1 MSDETTFTIGDLRR
15 ELQGLSDD
23 TKLSFDGGLTFGRLK
38 RWGDEEFVLLFAE
51 PQAYLSDAIKKKNP
65 NLKVAFVRIDDVE
78 WDESGVVG
86 GPIDVSIK

>member
-1 MSDETTFTIGDLRR
+1 MSEETTFTVGDLRR

-38 RWGDEEFVLLFAE
+38 RWGDDEFVLLFAE
-51 PQAYLSDAIKKKNP
+51 PQAYLPDDFKKKNP
-65 NLKVAFVRIDDVE
+65 NLKVAFIRTDDAE
-78 WDESGVVG
+78 WDESGVVS